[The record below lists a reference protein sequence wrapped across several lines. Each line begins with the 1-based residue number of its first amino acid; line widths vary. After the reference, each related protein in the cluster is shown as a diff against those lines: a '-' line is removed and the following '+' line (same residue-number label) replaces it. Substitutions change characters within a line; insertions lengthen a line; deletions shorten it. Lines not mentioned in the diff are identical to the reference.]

1 MCDGRPPM
9 EHFNRVVTSS
19 RRTAILSL
27 AASGVL
33 WGLSVPLSKL
43 ALGWLTPAWLTVARF
58 ALAAPVL
65 ALVSRRALRAALSPG
80 VLATGAIG
88 FGAVILL
95 QNSGVARTSVS
106 HAAVIIGVVPILV
119 ALIAAGLR
127 QGRTPRLSWVGY
139 GLALLGIALIAGHGG
154 AGASNTGDALVL
166 GSAALSAL
174 CIALQPRVLEGR
186 DPAAVTAVQFGVG
199 ALTALPFALLHGAPP
214 GAGSAPTGAL
224 AAVSALAVAGTLLP
238 FWLFAR
244 GQAHVPAA
252 LAGAF
257 VNLEPLVGAV
267 VGWVAFGEVA
277 GPPQLLGAAAVL
289 GGIALSVLG
298 DRLAGPLEESVR
310 AGLMRLRLGAEGR
323 S

>member
-1 MCDGRPPM
+1 MS
-9 EHFNRVVTSS
+9 SS
-19 RRTAILSL
+19 RRSAILSL

-33 WGLSVPLSKL
+33 WGLTVPLSKL
-43 ALGWLTPAWLTVARF
+43 ALGWLTPAELTFVRF
-58 ALAAPVL
+58 ALAAPPL
-65 ALVSRRALRAALSPG
+65 AFLGRRGLRAAFAPR
-80 VLATGAIG
+80 VLVTGAVG
-88 FGAVILL
+88 FGAVVLL

-127 QGRTPRLSWVGY
+127 QSRTGVLSWAGY
-139 GLALLGIALIAGHGG
+139 GLALLGIALIAGHAG
-154 AGASNTGDALVL
+154 AGSSDSGDALVL

-186 DPAAVTAVQFGVG
+186 DVAAVTAVQFGAG
-199 ALTALPFALLHGAPP
+199 ALVALPFALVQGGLPLTALSHTPGAPL
-214 GAGSAPTGAL
+214 L
-224 AAVSALAVAGTLLP
+224 AVAALAVVGTLLP

-267 VGWVAFGEVA
+267 VGWLAFGEVA
-277 GPPQLLGAAAVL
+277 GVPQLAGAVAVL
-289 GGIALSVLG
+289 GGVTLSVLPAEAG
-298 DRLAGPLEESVR
+298 SRLPESLR
-310 AGLMRLRLGAEGR
+310 AGLARLRLVSEGR